1 MFSRHPAH
9 DLIPPVALGGNK
21 LVRVALDGM
30 ALRRQGR
37 GVTRVLQQVFP
48 LLVADPRLDCIIL
61 TTREGREIL
70 DMGSSVCFHEV
81 PQTTQS
87 AWEQFGLPWHARQVR
102 ADAIYS
108 HAECGPLWGPPL
120 LLHIPEDPFIRWQ
133 DINADSLRERVRRG
147 YQRTT
152 IRRGLHHA
160 SVLATSSSACQSALR
175 NRFGPDLSKIAVVP
189 LGVDTEL
196 FHPNSAAIRD
206 DGIFHLSSTEARDMS
221 TVVVRA
227 YARALSLT
235 PDLPDLLIAGELGGQ
250 RERICDVARECGVDR
265 RLHLLG
271 RISDEALRQRYASAA
286 LCVQPSLY
294 EGFGLQPLEALACGA
309 PLVVFPEPA
318 VEEVVGEAA
327 IITRDRNETSL
338 AECIAR
344 LWSDKSQRANLRENG
359 RRRATF
365 FSWVRTAR
373 LLADLLVEMGR
384 SKRTN

>member
-1 MFSRHPAH
+1 MYSRHPAH
-9 DLIPPVALGGNK
+9 DLIPPWLGGNK

-30 ALRRQGR
+30 AIRRQGR

-48 LLVADPRLDCIIL
+48 LLAADPRLDCVIL
-61 TTREGREIL
+61 STREGREIL
-70 DMGSSVCFHEV
+70 DLGSSVCFHEV
-81 PQTTQS
+81 PQSTQS

-133 DINADSLRERVRRG
+133 GINADSLRERVRRG

-160 SVLATSSSACQSALR
+160 SVLATSSSVCQSALR
-175 NRFGPDLSKIAVVP
+175 DRFGSDLGKIAVVP

-196 FHPNSAAIRD
+196 FHPDSAGIGD
-206 DGIFHLSSTEARDMS
+206 DGIFHLSSVEARDMS

-227 YARALSLT
+227 YARALSST
-235 PDLPDLLIAGELGGQ
+235 RDLPDLFIAGELGGQ
-250 RERICDVARECGVDR
+250 RERICDAARECGVDR

-286 LCVQPSLY
+286 MCVQPSLY

-309 PLVVFPEPA
+309 PLVVFPEPT

-327 IITRDRNETSL
+327 IITRDRDETSL

-344 LWSDKSQRANLRENG
+344 LWSDKPQRATLRENG
-359 RRRATF
+359 LRRATL
-365 FSWVRTAR
+365 FSWARTAR
-373 LLADLLVEMGR
+373 LLSDLLVEMAP